1 MGYLDYKDWHEI
13 LRTQVVFL
21 SKNDRNAAT
30 FCANFVALFVWEI
43 VNFGLISWLCSLLF
57 CPGGYDLCDQVI
69 LGFVLVM
76 YLPKSVQFL
85 WLPSWLNLVKPC
97 FLLSESLFWGIR
109 FSGSLFCV
117 SVFIE
122 FWQLLD
128 LFIHVPLFDC
138 PENWIFKSDTLNF
151 HANYYEK

>member
-30 FCANFVALFVWEI
+30 FLCQFHCFICLVWFHGS
-43 VNFGLISWLCSLLF
+43 VVCYFAPVVF
-57 CPGGYDLCDQVI
+57 CRNYLCDWVI

-97 FLLSESLFWGIR
+97 FLLSESLFLAIR
-109 FSGSLFCV
+109 FSGSFLCM

-128 LFIHVPLFDC
+128 LFIPVPLFDC
-138 PENWIFKSDTLNF
+138 PENWIFKTQKWDFEFSC
-151 HANYYEK
+151 